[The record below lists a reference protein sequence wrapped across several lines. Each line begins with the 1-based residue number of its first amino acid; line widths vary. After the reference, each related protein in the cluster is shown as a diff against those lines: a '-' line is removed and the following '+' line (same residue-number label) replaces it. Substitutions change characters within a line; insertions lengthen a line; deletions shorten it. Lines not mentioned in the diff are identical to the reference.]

1 MIKDKKAEIGIAVI
15 LDAQDT
21 VTVNNDDRYPLMSVF
36 KFHQALAVADY
47 LDRNGLTPDTEI
59 FIPEE
64 ELVPDTYSPLRKEF
78 PEGEISLSV
87 SRLLE
92 YSLQL
97 SDNNACDILFEHTGG
112 PAATDRYVRSLGLR
126 NFAIAATEQQM
137 HDDPQTCYE
146 NWSTPLEAAAL
157 LELLVTEQ
165 ILTPTLREMIRQNLI
180 NCKTGADRLPKPL
193 SGTGAVIGHKTG
205 TSDRDERGIFAG
217 TNDPGFVILP
227 DGTRYTI
234 AVFIKDSAENPETN
248 ARIIADI
255 SETVYRYV
263 HDEYRENDIRPGKNT
278 SIKEPELDS
287 NPIILLNL
295 ERKQR
300 NLHCSCTESE
310 KLQYPKH
317 EKNSGL
323 PHSRPRLLCSRY
335 LGKFFQA
342 SSIAEWYPT
351 LTKPTLTPP
360 NIVFPIAWS
369 VLYLCMGLSLGRLI
383 VRRQHKG
390 IIRLWVLQLIANFLW
405 SILFFTLRNPLA
417 GFIDIVLLNI
427 LVGLYIFAASRRDR
441 AAAWLFV
448 PYLLWTLFAAY
459 LNGYILLHGTPAAA
473 PTTIQT
479 ESLTISKP
487 KTERIMVHKMPELPY
502 STEALAPKMSKETFE
517 YHYGKHLQTYVDNL
531 NRLIPGTPYESMSLQ
546 EIVKKADGPIFNNAA
561 QAWNHTFFFLMLTPD
576 QKPMPQKLADRIARD
591 FGSVEAFKEEF
602 SKAATGLFGSGWTWL
617 AADKDGKLQIISESN
632 AGNPMTKGLKPV
644 MTIDVW
650 EHAYYIDYRNRRAD
664 FIKSYWELIDWDKV
678 ADRIFPRK
686 YHCTACDYVYDPAK
700 GDPESGIAPGTA
712 FEDIPDDW
720 VCPVCGLYKDSF
732 KIVEEK

>member
-1 MIKDKKAEIGIAVI
+1 MRTLISILWISFFPLAAAAQGDDLSYRLKKVIKDKKAEIGIAVI

-112 PAATDRYVRSLGLR
+112 PAATDRYVRSLGLH

-217 TNDPGFVILP
+217 TNDLGFVILP

-263 HDEYRENDIRPGKNT
+263 RDEYRENDIRPGKKTRRSRSRNW
-278 SIKEPELDS
+278 IRIRLF
-287 NPIILLNL
+287 LLNL

-317 EKNSGL
+317 EKIAA
-323 PHSRPRLLCSRY
+323 Y
-335 LGKFFQA
+335 LIPVLACFAVGISASFFQA

-390 IIRLWVLQLIANFLW
+390 IIGCGSCSL
-405 SILFFTLRNPLA
+405 SPTSC
-417 GFIDIVLLNI
+417 G
-427 LVGLYIFAASRRDR
+427 ASCSSRCAIRWPD
-441 AAAWLFV
+441 
-448 PYLLWTLFAAY
+448 
-459 LNGYILLHGTPAAA
+459 
-473 PTTIQT
+473 
-479 ESLTISKP
+479 S
-487 KTERIMVHKMPELPY
+487 
-502 STEALAPKMSKETFE
+502 ST
-517 YHYGKHLQTYVDNL
+517 
-531 NRLIPGTPYESMSLQ
+531 
-546 EIVKKADGPIFNNAA
+546 
-561 QAWNHTFFFLMLTPD
+561 
-576 QKPMPQKLADRIARD
+576 
-591 FGSVEAFKEEF
+591 
-602 SKAATGLFGSGWTWL
+602 
-617 AADKDGKLQIISESN
+617 
-632 AGNPMTKGLKPV
+632 
-644 MTIDVW
+644 
-650 EHAYYIDYRNRRAD
+650 
-664 FIKSYWELIDWDKV
+664 SY
-678 ADRIFPRK
+678 
-686 YHCTACDYVYDPAK
+686 C
-700 GDPESGIAPGTA
+700 
-712 FEDIPDDW
+712 
-720 VCPVCGLYKDSF
+720 
-732 KIVEEK
+732 

>member
-1 MIKDKKAEIGIAVI
+1 MKK
-15 LDAQDT
+15 
-21 VTVNNDDRYPLMSVF
+21 
-36 KFHQALAVADY
+36 
-47 LDRNGLTPDTEI
+47 
-59 FIPEE
+59 
-64 ELVPDTYSPLRKEF
+64 
-78 PEGEISLSV
+78 
-87 SRLLE
+87 
-92 YSLQL
+92 
-97 SDNNACDILFEHTGG
+97 
-112 PAATDRYVRSLGLR
+112 
-126 NFAIAATEQQM
+126 IAA
-137 HDDPQTCYE
+137 Y
-146 NWSTPLEAAAL
+146 
-157 LELLVTEQ
+157 
-165 ILTPTLREMIRQNLI
+165 LI
-180 NCKTGADRLPKPL
+180 PVLACF
-193 SGTGAVIGHKTG
+193 AV
-205 TSDRDERGIFAG
+205 GI
-217 TNDPGFVILP
+217 
-227 DGTRYTI
+227 
-234 AVFIKDSAENPETN
+234 SA
-248 ARIIADI
+248 
-255 SETVYRYV
+255 S
-263 HDEYRENDIRPGKNT
+263 
-278 SIKEPELDS
+278 
-287 NPIILLNL
+287 
-295 ERKQR
+295 
-300 NLHCSCTESE
+300 
-310 KLQYPKH
+310 
-317 EKNSGL
+317 
-323 PHSRPRLLCSRY
+323 
-335 LGKFFQA
+335 FFQA

-427 LVGLYIFAASRRDR
+427 LVGLYIFAASRRD
-441 AAAWLFV
+441 
-448 PYLLWTLFAAY
+448 
-459 LNGYILLHGTPAAA
+459 
-473 PTTIQT
+473 
-479 ESLTISKP
+479 
-487 KTERIMVHKMPELPY
+487 
-502 STEALAPKMSKETFE
+502 
-517 YHYGKHLQTYVDNL
+517 LQTYVDNL

-546 EIVKKADGPIFNNAA
+546 KIVKKADGPIFNNAA
-561 QAWNHTFFFLMLTPD
+561 QTWNHTFFFLMLTPD

-678 ADRIFPRK
+678 ADRVFPRK